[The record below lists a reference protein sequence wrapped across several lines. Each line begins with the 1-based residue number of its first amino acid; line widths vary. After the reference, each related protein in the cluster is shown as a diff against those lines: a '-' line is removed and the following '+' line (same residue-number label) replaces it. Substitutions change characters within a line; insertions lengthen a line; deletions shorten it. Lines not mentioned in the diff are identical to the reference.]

1 MPKKKLQAGDKITL
15 TFEENGKMVP
25 YDGTI
30 TTIDRNMTADVM
42 FANGSSMILH
52 LQGPKHAGVKWKFA
66 KKAAKTKRVKK
77 KQTKTEHVLTE
88 RQQMVALKP
97 KEIGRLDR
105 IILEIRAGISDTMG
119 TKIWL
124 TNVSESD
131 LRLIA
136 KKVGVLSGNTRA
148 SKHMLIQLIVNRI
161 ELEEKAAQGL
171 VILQEDIKLKL

>member
-25 YDGTI
+25 YDGTV

-66 KKAAKTKRVKK
+66 KKPPKTTRTRKK
-77 KQTKTEHVLTE
+77 KKNSEHVPTE
-88 RQQMVALKP
+88 RQQVIALKP
-97 KEIGRLDR
+97 KEVGRLDR
-105 IILEIRAGISDTMG
+105 IILEIRAGIKDTMG

-136 KKVGVLSGNTRA
+136 KKVGVLSDNMRA
-148 SKHMLIQLIVNRI
+148 SKHKLIQLIVNRI
-161 ELEEKAAQGL
+161 ELEEKAAEGL